1 MAEKRFDPV
10 YSRLR
15 EIMLSVV
22 DEHLDVTHDDPCDLV
37 VRTRELDAKG
47 QQGWFGTVNIK
58 KSYVAFH
65 LMPLYDR
72 QAVLDELEEPLAA
85 RRHGKTCFNFKQED
99 ERAYA
104 QLQDL
109 VRRMHAEVAG
119 DGRAA

>member
-10 YSRLR
+10 YSRLC

-72 QAVLDELEEPLAA
+72 QGVLDELEEPLAS

>member
-1 MAEKRFDPV
+1 MADERFDPI
-10 YSRLR
+10 YSHLR
-15 EIMLSVV
+15 EVMLSAV
-22 DEHLDVTHDDPCDLV
+22 DEHLDVTRDEPGDLV
-37 VRTRELDAKG
+37 VRTRTLDAKG

-72 QAVLDELEEPLAA
+72 QGVLDELEEPLAA

-99 ERAYA
+99 EGAYA

-109 VRRMHAEVAG
+109 VSRMHAEVAG
-119 DGRAA
+119 DGGAA

>member
-1 MAEKRFDPV
+1 MAEQRFDHV

-15 EIMLSVV
+15 HIMLCII
-22 DEHLDVTHDDPCDLV
+22 DEHLDVARDEPGDLV
-37 VRTRELDAKG
+37 IRTRAVDAKG

-72 QAVLDELEEPLAA
+72 QKVLDELEEPLAA
-85 RRHGKTCFNFKQED
+85 RRHGKTCFNFKTED
-99 ERAYA
+99 ERAYV

-109 VRRMHAEVAG
+109 VRRMHAEVAENG
-119 DGRAA
+119 GAT